1 MIHEIRKIACA
12 ALMLCS
18 VCLASAQ
25 SMSEKLVTYEVE
37 CAKEV
42 FAGEPFTIKTRV
54 HVKSGW
60 YVYAPDGTNA
70 SLGKI
75 ETKVMYTPQEPVVK
89 DGKPTL
95 PEASLKEG
103 HQIFAGNDIVM
114 EQQFVTPLSIK
125 AGEYTIGYKIR
136 YQTCNSEVCM
146 PPVTETQVVK
156 ILVSAKATQGLLNP
170 LRGTLKTIDNKVIDF
185 KSLQGKVVVI
195 DCWATWCGPCVS
207 EMPRLKEMYDA
218 YHSSGLEVIG
228 ISMDEDDAR
237 ERVVSLIQKKN
248 LSWAQGFEGKGFE
261 DNQFTV
267 QYNITSLPTVFL
279 VDRKGNIVDRNA
291 RGERLEPLI
300 RKYLG
305 VD

>member
-1 MIHEIRKIACA
+1 
-12 ALMLCS
+12 
-18 VCLASAQ
+18 VN
-25 SMSEKLVTYEVE
+25 
-37 CAKEV
+37 
-42 FAGEPFTIKTRV
+42 P
-54 HVKSGW
+54 GW

-75 ETKVMYTPQEPVVK
+75 ETKVTYTPQEPVVK
-89 DGKPTL
+89 DGNPIL

-103 HQIFAGNDIVM
+103 HQIFAGNGIVM
-114 EQQFVTPLSIK
+114 EQRFVTPLSIK
-125 AGEYTIGYKIR
+125 EGEYTIGYKIL
-136 YQTCNSEVCM
+136 YQTCNGEICM

-156 ILVSAKATQGLLNP
+156 IWVSAKATQGLSNP
-170 LRGTLKTIDNKVIDF
+170 LHGTLKTIDNEIIDL

-207 EMPRLKEMYDA
+207 EMPRLKEIYET
-218 YHSSGLEVIG
+218 YHSKGLEVIG
-228 ISMDEDDAR
+228 ISMDENDAR
-237 ERVVSLIQKKN
+237 DRVISLVQKKN
-248 LSWAQGFEGKGFE
+248 LPWPQGFEGKGFE

-267 QYNITSLPTVFL
+267 QYNITSLPAVFL